1 MVIEREIKSEYL
13 RVNAPTEIQ
22 TVNRLYYTDSPIDYT
37 GLYKCTLAFFHI
49 LRYVCTTALVVLY
62 ISSNTVLIQ

>member
-22 TVNRLYYTDSPIDYT
+22 TVNRLYYTDSPIDYMYWT
-37 GLYKCTLAFFHI
+37 VKMHFGFFFT
-49 LRYVCTTALVVLY
+49 Y
-62 ISSNTVLIQ
+62 